1 MGRPVVPLSWYA
13 GVSGAAVGSVIG
25 RLLPMAAWVAFGPW
39 LQEQAAVSSNW
50 SFSMTKRT
58 LRLVNKMGTC
68 PGTYLTTAPLVWEV
82 GGV

>member
-1 MGRPVVPLSWYA
+1 MDVSRCAPSVLYA
-13 GVSGAAVGSVIG
+13 YDLGALWVSGWMPGPPGAV
-25 RLLPMAAWVAFGPW
+25 A
-39 LQEQAAVSSNW
+39 ESSNW

-68 PGTYLTTAPLVWEV
+68 PGTYLTIAPLVWEV